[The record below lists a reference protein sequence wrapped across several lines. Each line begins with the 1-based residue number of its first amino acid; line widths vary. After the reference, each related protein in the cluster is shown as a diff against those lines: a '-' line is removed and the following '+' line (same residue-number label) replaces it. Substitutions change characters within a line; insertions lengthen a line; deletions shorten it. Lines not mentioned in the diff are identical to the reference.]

1 MKNKFITLSGYGL
14 FWSWNLILI
23 LLMIFLLFPEV
34 VIPIVMGTVTG
45 SIFLEQGI
53 FSMLL
58 FLVPLITVIFGL
70 TKRFRCDP
78 SLLLKLFY
86 GIELPLLFIIIAR
99 LTLFREFHPGTIHIF
114 LMSFVAIFAFGWTIF
129 SYAGHQNSKLLVV
142 FRQIAITCSVILVMY
157 IALFLFFFVFPV
169 GKEFLVELFSFKWVV
184 SIFKHPLVLLGVVF
198 VLYTFTLLLGLP
210 IMLIALYGK
219 AFFIDSQKAIKI
231 LGKAPI
237 VLLVLLTVVANGLI
251 FYQANQQDQ
260 REAFALLEGVKFDKS
275 MDNENQKKQLLEKY
289 DEIRFGLVNAYLA
302 SYRYLSTE
310 KSSNIIEELYK
321 KSFGMDR
328 KGFPATLQ
336 TGFNFL
342 ASPFLYQGNNWS
354 YDSQKAED
362 LYIKFFDTPIEK
374 AESKAINQALK
385 SNWYRD
391 GMQAGLIN
399 KDRQKVLITQQSI
412 SIQEKTHSATIT
424 LNESYQNQTFEQQE
438 IYYYFTLPEEAVL
451 TGVWLSDDADDLKK
465 YSYTVAPRGAAQKL
479 YKQERD
485 KRVDPAL
492 LEQVGPMQYRL
503 RVFPIPAKR
512 KQGKQF
518 KIKTD
523 ALFMQLSYDIPLNTD
538 KQWLLPKLL
547 EKRNVYWDNS
557 SSLTV
562 NGQIYQR
569 PEDDGKDLWLPK
581 TIAAQSA
588 TPLVDTIRQ
597 ISLNETEIL
606 QVHIEARKK
615 QKSQEMISDQVLIN
629 DQSIAILI
637 DTSFSMT
644 KIKHSLKSTL
654 QQLKGLLEKPGLE
667 IDFYAIGSS
676 VKKINNI
683 QDWIVNEP
691 VFFGHN
697 TTAKQLRQWQQFVND
712 SKHYKAI
719 LLLTDQGNYESKEKP
734 GNEMTKTINKET
746 ALWILHLGNELAYA
760 YADKLLESIYH
771 SGGGVGYALNDVIER
786 ISWKQQR
793 RLKQLSNISQNYIW
807 SYEVLDKPD
816 VFSEQQSAL
825 SAIIAHQWISADF
838 NRRFNQRFNQ
848 RSNQGA
854 NQGANQGSNQPA
866 SNKTQ
871 SNSQTEHLD
880 GLHYLAKKNSVVS
893 PFSSM
898 IVLVNKR
905 QEEALE
911 KLSKEKDRFKR
922 DIDQGK
928 KSIVKGN
935 DLFSVSSVPEPE
947 EWALIIVVM
956 FILSAVSYKKR
967 QEKKGMRA

>member
-23 LLMIFLLFPEV
+23 LLMIFLLFPKV
-34 VIPIVMGTVTG
+34 VIPIVTGTIMG
-45 SIFLEQGI
+45 SIFPELGI

-58 FLVPLITVIFGL
+58 FLVPLITIIFGL
-70 TKRFRCDP
+70 KKRFRSDP

-86 GIELPLLFIIIAR
+86 GIELPLVFIIIAR
-99 LTLFREFHPGTIHIF
+99 ITLFREFHPGTIHIF
-114 LMSFVAIFAFGWTIF
+114 LMSLVAIFAYGLAIF
-129 SYAGHQNSKLLVV
+129 SYAEYQRSKLLVV

-157 IALFLFFFVFPV
+157 IALFLFFFLFPV
-169 GKEFLVELFSFKWVV
+169 GKEFLVELFAFKWLV
-184 SIFKHPLVLLGVVF
+184 SIFQHPLVLLGIVF

-210 IMLIALYGK
+210 IMLVALYGK
-219 AFFIDSQKAIKI
+219 AFFIDSNRAIKI
-231 LGKAPI
+231 LGKASV
-237 VLLVLLTVVANGLI
+237 VLLVLLTVIVNGVI
-251 FYQANQQDQ
+251 FYQANQQYQ
-260 REAFALLEGVKFDKS
+260 REAFALLEDVKFDKS
-275 MDNENQKKQLLEKY
+275 IDNENRKKQLLEKH
-289 DEIRFGLVNAYLA
+289 DEIRLGLVNAYLA

-310 KSSNIIEELYK
+310 NSSNVIEKLYK

-328 KGFPATLQ
+328 KGFPGTLQ
-336 TGFNFL
+336 KGFNFL
-342 ASPFLYQGNNWS
+342 ALPFLYQGNNWS
-354 YDSQKAED
+354 SDSQKAED
-362 LYIKFFDTPIEK
+362 LYIEFFDTPIEK
-374 AESKAINQALK
+374 GESKAINQALK

-412 SIQEKTHSATIT
+412 SIQEKTHSANIT

-465 YSYTVAPRGAAQKL
+465 YAYTVAPRGAAQKL

-512 KQGKQF
+512 KQRRQF
-518 KIKTD
+518 KIKTN
-523 ALFMQLSYDIPLNTD
+523 ALFMQLSYDIPLNAD
-538 KQWLLPKLL
+538 KQWVLPKLL

-562 NGQIYQR
+562 NGKIYQR
-569 PEDDGKDLWLPK
+569 PEDDGKDLWLPM

-606 QVHIEARKK
+606 QVHIEARKQ
-615 QKSQEMISDQVLIN
+615 QKPQEMISDQVLIN

-654 QQLKGLLEKPGLE
+654 QQLKGLLLEKPGLE
-667 IDFYAIGSS
+667 IDFYAIGYS

-683 QDWIVNEP
+683 QDWIVSEP
-691 VFFGHN
+691 AFFGHN
-697 TTAKQLRQWQQFVND
+697 TTANQLRQWQQFVND

-719 LLLTDQGNYESKEKP
+719 LLLTDQGNYESREKP
-734 GNEMTKTINKET
+734 GNVMTKTINKET
-746 ALWILHLGNELAYA
+746 ALWILHLGNEPAYA

-771 SGGGVGYALNDVIER
+771 SGGGVGYVLNDVIER

-793 RLKQLSNISQNYIW
+793 TLNQLSNISQNYIW

-838 NRRFNQRFNQ
+838 NRRFKQR
-848 RSNQGA
+848 A
-854 NQGANQGSNQPA
+854 NQGSNQGSNQPA

-880 GLHYLAKKNSVVS
+880 GLHHLAKKNSVVS

-905 QEEALE
+905 QEEELE

>member
-1 MKNKFITLSGYGL
+1 MKNKFITVSGYGL

-23 LLMIFLLFPEV
+23 LLVIFLLFPKV
-34 VIPIVMGTVTG
+34 IIPIVTGTITG
-45 SIFLEQGI
+45 SVFLEQGV

-58 FLVPLITVIFGL
+58 FLVPLITIIFGL
-70 TKRFRCDP
+70 TKRFRSNP

-86 GIELPLLFIIIAR
+86 GIELPLFFFIIAR
-99 LTLFREFHPGTIHIF
+99 LTLFRELHPGTIHI
-114 LMSFVAIFAFGWTIF
+114 LLLSLVAIIAYGLTLFAHIERHT
-129 SYAGHQNSKLLVV
+129 SKSIVV
-142 FRQIAITCSVILVMY
+142 FRQIAITCSVILAMY
-157 IALFLFFFVFPV
+157 IALFLLFFLFPV
-169 GKEFLVELFSFKWVV
+169 GKESLVELFTFKWLMP
-184 SIFKHPLVLLGVVF
+184 IIQHPLVLLGVVF

-219 AFFIDSQKAIKI
+219 VFFIDSQMAIKI
-231 LGKAPI
+231 LGKVPI
-237 VLLVLLTVVANGLI
+237 VLLVLLTVVVNGLI
-251 FYQANQQDQ
+251 FYQANQQNQ
-260 REAFALLEGVKFDKS
+260 REAFALLESVKFDKS
-275 MDNENQKKQLLEKY
+275 INDENRKKQLLEKHN
-289 DEIRFGLVNAYLA
+289 EIRHGLVNAYLA

-310 KSSNIIEELYK
+310 KSSKIIEELYR

-328 KGFPATLQ
+328 EGFPKTLQ

-354 YDSQKAED
+354 YDSQKAEQ
-362 LYIKFFDTPIEK
+362 LYVDFFDTPIEK

-412 SIQEKTHSATIT
+412 SIQEKTHSATII
-424 LNESYQNQTFEQQE
+424 LNETYQNQTFEQQE

-465 YSYTVAPRGAAQKL
+465 YTYTVAPRGAAQKL

-512 KQGKQF
+512 KQRKQF
-518 KIKTD
+518 EVNTD

-569 PEDDGKDLWLPK
+569 PEDDGKYLWLPMN
-581 TIAAQSA
+581 IAAQSA
-588 TPLVDTIRQ
+588 TPLVDTTRQ
-597 ISLNETEIL
+597 ISLNETKIL

-615 QKSQEMISDQVLIN
+615 QKSQEMIPDQILIN
-629 DQSIAILI
+629 DQSIAVLI

-654 QQLKGLLEKPGLE
+654 QQLKGLLEKPELE
-667 IDFYAIGSS
+667 IDFYTIGDT
-676 VKKINNI
+676 VKKINTI
-683 QDWIVNEP
+683 QDWIENEP
-691 VFFGHN
+691 IFFGHN
-697 TTAKQLRQWQQFVND
+697 TTAKQLKKWQQFVND

-719 LLLTDQGNYESKEKP
+719 LLLTDQGNYESKEKQN
-734 GNEMTKTINKET
+734 NEMTKTINKET
-746 ALWILHLGNELAYA
+746 ALWILHLGNEPAYA

-793 RLKQLSNISQNYIW
+793 TLNQLSEISQNYTW
-807 SYEVLDKPD
+807 SYEVLDKPET
-816 VFSEQQSAL
+816 FSEQQSAL

-838 NRRFNQRFNQ
+838 NRRFNQQ
-848 RSNQGA
+848 SNQL
-854 NQGANQGSNQPA
+854 P

-880 GLHYLAKKNSVVS
+880 GLHFLAKKNSVVS

-905 QEEALE
+905 QEEELE

-922 DIDQGK
+922 DIDSGK

-947 EWALIIVVM
+947 EWALIIVIM

-967 QEKKGMRA
+967 QEKKGMQA